1 MKWVSDVFEEPE
13 NSPITYG
20 WFSKMFIEWIS
31 HETSSVQETVRLFE
45 KD

>member
-13 NSPITYG
+13 NSPIVYG
-20 WFSKMFIEWIS
+20 WFSKWLNGF